1 MTQPSE
7 IECRYF
13 HDHTP
18 CPVHESEY
26 LGWHAWARKMSKTHK
41 QIRCSGCKLYAIWEP
56 KKPAMTNGEC
66 DGQR

>member
-7 IECRYF
+7 IECHYF

-41 QIRCSGCKLYAIWEP
+41 QIRCSGCKL
-56 KKPAMTNGEC
+56 
-66 DGQR
+66 